1 MSLQSSKKSYAL
13 NAKSCALAALGDYK
27 AAIALQESITD
38 ADWLKDEGIDGGA
51 HAKARIAAWKSG
63 KLWHP

>member
-1 MSLQSSKKSYAL
+1 
-13 NAKSCALAALGDYK
+13 
-27 AAIALQESITD
+27 LQESITD
-38 ADWLKDEGIDGGA
+38 SVWLKNYSIVGGV